1 MSDPFESR
9 LQSILDDRDKQ
20 LAKADATYAEEG
32 DMPKVRQ
39 EIDWSRGVEC
49 VEIEGIDRRDHPDYC
64 DAFISYAEWADDG
77 TPLTDAE
84 LDELNTDSG
93 FVYDQVIHKLY

>member
-1 MSDPFESR
+1 MN
-9 LQSILDDRDKQ
+9 QNDKFDYEERRK
-20 LAKADATYAEEG
+20 AAADAEYVEKG
-32 DMPKVRQ
+32 DMPKVRR